1 MSLTGDIVPT
11 PTLPDVLLIVILPNT
26 FNLGFVPSIKV
37 GPFRLRSCPL
47 GDGPRMRGVLTDV
60 I

>member
-1 MSLTGDIVPT
+1 MSPTGDIVPT
-11 PTLPDVLLIVILPNT
+11 PTLPDVLLIVMLPNT

-37 GPFRLRSCPL
+37 DPFRLRSPPA
-47 GDGPRMRGVLTDV
+47 DGPIIRGVPTDV